1 MYLEDPHSQIIK
13 VTIKETS
20 LVKNLTFVYKHEL
33 GAWQKKDDDVQGM
46 KKIGSDEDKDGDPET
61 KWITCSNN

>member
-1 MYLEDPHSQIIK
+1 MDW
-13 VTIKETS
+13 V
-20 LVKNLTFVYKHEL
+20 L
-33 GAWQKKDDDVQGM
+33 GRKKTTMCNVQGI